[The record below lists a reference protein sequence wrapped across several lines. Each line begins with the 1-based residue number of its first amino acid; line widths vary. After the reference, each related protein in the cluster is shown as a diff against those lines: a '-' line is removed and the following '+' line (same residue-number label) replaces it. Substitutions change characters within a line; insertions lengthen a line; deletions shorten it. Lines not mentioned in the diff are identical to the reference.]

1 MRLEKG
7 TLLGPYQISSF
18 IGGGGMGDVY
28 CAFDTRLARDVAL
41 KVLPKHLAEDGQF
54 VDRFQKETQALA
66 ALSHPNI
73 LAIFDV
79 GKDQDY
85 IFAVMELL
93 NGETLRARLDRSPL
107 GWEKALQIAIELAYG
122 LVAAHSKGIIH
133 RDLKPD
139 NIFLI
144 AEDRVKILD
153 FGLAQLRIETISGS
167 VSQLNTL
174 AGKTK
179 PGMLMGTVGY
189 MSPEQIKGMEVDARS
204 DIFSFGNLL
213 FEMLTGSAP
222 FLRSTAAETFAA
234 ILNDDPTASL
244 MNASGPV
251 PDEFRRIAL
260 FCLQKDTADRFQTA
274 RDLYLALKSLS
285 QGPSMLSSN
294 FQQVDTSK
302 EKRTRRKKTVD
313 SVAVLPFLTEGSNP
327 EMEYL
332 GGVAETIIN
341 TLSQIPK
348 LRVMAYGT
356 VLRYAGTNTDPLRAG
371 REMNVRAVLS
381 GRVVKRGDM
390 LDIQAELIDVI
401 DGAQLWG
408 ERYTAELCEMCG
420 VEEEIAKQIS
430 DKLRI
435 HLTHAERKRLS
446 RKMTANRKA
455 YDLYLKGRYFW
466 NKRTEESLRKAKD
479 FFEEAILEDANFA
492 LSYSGLADTYWI
504 LGSYGFIRPK
514 DAYPHAKQYA
524 LKALDLDPD
533 LAEAHCSLAEFLFR
547 YDWNWTES
555 IKEFEIA
562 LKLNPGYATAH
573 HWYAVALVLFGQFE
587 RAIKEVHKAKD
598 LDPFSPVI
606 NWTTGYVYYYARQYD
621 KAIEQFRYTLLLE
634 PGFFRACTDIAM
646 SYVQKSMIPEA
657 LLEIEKSFSGSE
669 LTPWILSSVGYTYA
683 VAGRTEEAEK
693 IIADLQDSSRLPY
706 LSNYGI
712 AVIYV
717 GLRKDEEAIDWLERA
732 FEEREDALTSIKV
745 NPRLDPLRSNPRFE
759 KLVQKMAF
767 PTIA

>member
-41 KVLPKHLAEDGQF
+41 KVLPRHLAEDSKF
-54 VDRFQKETQALA
+54 VDRFQTETRALA

-73 LAIFDV
+73 LSIFDV
-79 GKDQDY
+79 GKEQDY

-93 NGETLRARLDRSPL
+93 DGETLRARLDRSPL
-107 GWEKALQIAIELAYG
+107 GWEKALEVATEIAYG

-133 RDLKPD
+133 RDLKPE
-139 NIFLI
+139 NIFLN

-153 FGLAQLRIETISGS
+153 FGLAQLRIEPVPGA
-167 VSQLNTL
+167 VSQLKTL
-174 AGKTK
+174 AGQTK

-189 MSPEQIKGMEVDARS
+189 MSPEQVKGMEVDVTS

-213 FEMLTGSAP
+213 CEMLTGNPP
-222 FLRSTAAETFAA
+222 FLRNTAAETFAA
-234 ILNDDPTASL
+234 ILSEDPTASL
-244 MNASGPV
+244 MTVSGPV
-251 PDEFRRIAL
+251 PVELRRIAL
-260 FCLQKDTADRFQTA
+260 FCLQKDPAARFQSA
-274 RDLYLALKSLS
+274 RDLYLALKMLS
-285 QGPSMLSSN
+285 RGPSSFASN
-294 FQQVDTSK
+294 FEQVETLK
-302 EKRTRRKKTVD
+302 NKRPRRKKTVD

-332 GGVAETIIN
+332 GGIAETIIN

-356 VLRYAGTNTDPLRAG
+356 VLRYAGTNIDPLRAG
-371 REMNVRAVLS
+371 RELNVRAVLN
-381 GRVVKRGDM
+381 GRVVKRGEM
-390 LDIQAELIDVI
+390 IDIQAELIDVI

-408 ERYTAELCEMCG
+408 ERYSAESCEVCG

-435 HLTHAERKRLS
+435 HLTQAERKRLS
-446 RKMTANRKA
+446 RKMTANKKA

-466 NKRTEESLRKAKD
+466 NKRTEDSLRKAKD
-479 FFEEAILEDANFA
+479 FFEEAILEDSNFA
-492 LSYSGLADTYWI
+492 LAYSGLADTYWI
-504 LGSYGFIRPK
+504 LGSYGFVRPK

-524 LKALDLDPD
+524 IKALDLDPG

-547 YDWNWTES
+547 YDWNWNES
-555 IKEFEIA
+555 AKEFEIS

-573 HWYAVALVLFGQFE
+573 HWYAVVLVLLGKFD
-587 RAIKEVHKAKD
+587 RAVEEVHKARD

-606 NWTTGYVYYYARQYD
+606 NWTVGYIYYYARQYD
-621 KAIEQFRYTLLLE
+621 KAIEQFRYTLLLD
-634 PGFFRACTDIAM
+634 PSFFRASVDIAM
-646 SYVQKSMIPEA
+646 SYVQKSMIQEA
-657 LLEIEKSFSGSE
+657 LAQIEKGFSGSE

-683 VAGRTEEAEK
+683 VAGRTQEAEK
-693 IIADLQDSSRLPY
+693 IIEDLKDSSRLPY
-706 LSNYGI
+706 LSHYGI
-712 AVIYV
+712 AVVYV
-717 GLRKDEEAIDWLERA
+717 GLRRDEDALDWLERA

-759 KLVQKMAF
+759 RLVQRMAL
-767 PTIA
+767 P